1 MDLPHTVFRQ
11 DDTALCSCEK
21 DAKVILYRCLKQQLH
36 YAHACG
42 EEDAARELLPFRRP
56 ALGAAALKSFQ
67 EKLAENPRVAATM
80 ANAEVGDLMPSVPEM
95 SRFWYS
101 FQSALKYSANGRQ
114 TVDDALETAA
124 MRISQ

>member
-1 MDLPHTVFRQ
+1 MLSLFTKSLQVDGEISQ
-11 DDTALCSCEK
+11 DVRHLRSFQ
-21 DAKVILYRCLKQQLH
+21 RM
-36 YAHACG
+36 
-42 EEDAARELLPFRRP
+42 
-56 ALGAAALKSFQ
+56 LKSDPVVSVT
-67 EKLAENPRVAATM
+67 LENARD
-80 ANAEVGDLMPSVPEM
+80 GDLMPSVPEM

>member
-42 EEDAARELLPFRRP
+42 EEVAAFQAAGTLRGRCGK
-56 ALGAAALKSFQ
+56 GAAAFQ
-67 EKLAENPRVAATM
+67 AAGTRRSGPHREPYNTPDIQFREECI
-80 ANAEVGDLMPSVPEM
+80 AHGNQNL
-95 SRFWYS
+95 
-101 FQSALKYSANGRQ
+101 Q
-114 TVDDALETAA
+114 
-124 MRISQ
+124 

>member
-42 EEDAARELLPFRRP
+42 EEVAAFQAAGTLRGRCGK
-56 ALGAAALKSFQ
+56 GAAAFQ
-67 EKLAENPRVAATM
+67 AAGTRRSGPHREPYNTGGMSPAELYDAHACGKVDVAFQATRTRRSGSLC
-80 ANAEVGDLMPSVPEM
+80 EP
-95 SRFWYS
+95 
-101 FQSALKYSANGRQ
+101 
-114 TVDDALETAA
+114 
-124 MRISQ
+124 